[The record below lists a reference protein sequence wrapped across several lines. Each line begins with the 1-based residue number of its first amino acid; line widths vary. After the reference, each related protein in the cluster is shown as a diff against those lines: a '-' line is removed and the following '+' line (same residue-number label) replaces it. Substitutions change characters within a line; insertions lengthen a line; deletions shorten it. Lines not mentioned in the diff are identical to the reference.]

1 MALLFAVGNE
11 AAEQLMLPYATGDS
25 DEEPAFELGVAGL
38 SDPREE
44 QRRLQHVATLARTA
58 SAHESKVGALQRLL
72 RRFDEPTIVFT
83 EYRDTLEHIAVE
95 LERFVPLTLHG
106 GLTSRERTD
115 VIAQFNGGQTRLLLA
130 TDAASE
136 GLDLHRRC
144 RFDVNLEIPW
154 TPVRL
159 EQRVGRVDRIGQA
172 RRVHVL
178 NLAAVGTHDE
188 AMKERL
194 WTRGERIAA
203 ALEAPAQNSALQTDA
218 AAEAARVLGAR
229 QLSCESPNSASPTS
243 ALLTAV
249 RRPHRYATDIRAFH
263 LTFVDENDRLEFETI
278 AGIVAD
284 NELLHFESRAE
295 IAATLQQQRALAA
308 VMMEVTRWLELSRR
322 RERAIA
328 DSLRQRHGRLSAEL
342 LQPGLFDRRAER
354 AAASQTARVEEA
366 LAKSRARLDALE
378 RRRRLRCGDNRLLL
392 GIRFLP

>member
-1 MALLFAVGNE
+1 MALLFAVGDE
-11 AAEQLMLPYATGDS
+11 AADQLMLPYATGDS

-44 QRRLQHVATLARTA
+44 QRWLQHVATLARNAT
-58 SAHESKVGALQRLL
+58 AHESKVRALQRLL

-83 EYRDTLEHIAVE
+83 EYRDTLEHIAVK

-136 GLDLHRRC
+136 GLNLHRRC
-144 RFDVNLEIPW
+144 RFVVNLEVPW

-159 EQRVGRVDRIGQA
+159 EQRAGRVDRIGQA

-178 NLAAVGTHDE
+178 NLAAAGTHDE
-188 AMKERL
+188 VTKEQL
-194 WTRGERIAA
+194 WARGERIAA
-203 ALEAPAQNSALQTDA
+203 AFTAPPPNGALQTDA
-218 AAEAARVLGAR
+218 AAEATRVLAAR
-229 QLSCESPNSASPTS
+229 RLSCESPTGASPVF

-249 RRPHRYATDIRAFH
+249 RRPQRHVTDIRVFH
-263 LTFVDENDRLEFETI
+263 LTFVDEDDRLEFETV

-284 NELLHFESRAE
+284 SERLHFESRAE
-295 IAATLQQQRALAA
+295 IAARLHQQRALAA

-322 RERAIA
+322 RERAISDA
-328 DSLRQRHGRLSAEL
+328 LRQRHGRLSAEL

-378 RRRRLRCGDNRLLL
+378 RRKRLRCWDNRLLL
-392 GIRFLP
+392 GIRFFP